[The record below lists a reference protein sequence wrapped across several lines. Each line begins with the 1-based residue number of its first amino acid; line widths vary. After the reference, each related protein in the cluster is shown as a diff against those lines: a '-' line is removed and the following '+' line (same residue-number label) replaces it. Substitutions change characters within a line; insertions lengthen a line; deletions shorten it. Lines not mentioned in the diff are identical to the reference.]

1 MALNPPGIMNSNHR
15 RDFSN
20 PMIQIVLLV
29 IVIVLLSWF
38 VVKPKFASTMENR
51 TELKAA
57 KARMAKVEEDQQ
69 ELNRLI
75 SAMKAS
81 PEEIALVDEALPL
94 TGRVSKAYTLLNTLV
109 QFSGMSL
116 TLLGAD
122 DTSKVIAA
130 GDKDELENPYKP
142 GRKLHTVTMT
152 VSVEG
157 NMEQFKS
164 LLELIETN
172 GRVLDVETVNI
183 IGGEEAPKYHVTVK
197 AYAYENI

>member
-20 PMIQIVLLV
+20 PMIQVVLLLIVLG
-29 IVIVLLSWF
+29 LLSWF
-38 VVKPKFASTMENR
+38 VVKPKLASTMANR

-57 KARMAKVEEDQQ
+57 KARMDKVEADQQ

-75 SAMKAS
+75 TAMKAS
-81 PEEIALVDEALPL
+81 SEDIALVDEALPL
-94 TGRVSKAYTLLNTLV
+94 TGRVSKAYTLLNSLV

-116 TLLGAD
+116 TLLNAD
-122 DTSKVIAA
+122 DTSKVVAA
-130 GDKDELENPYKP
+130 GDKDELQNPYKP

-152 VSVEG
+152 VSVSG

-172 GRVLDVETVNI
+172 GRVLDVDTVNI
-183 IGGEEAPKYHVTVK
+183 IGGEESPKFHVTVK